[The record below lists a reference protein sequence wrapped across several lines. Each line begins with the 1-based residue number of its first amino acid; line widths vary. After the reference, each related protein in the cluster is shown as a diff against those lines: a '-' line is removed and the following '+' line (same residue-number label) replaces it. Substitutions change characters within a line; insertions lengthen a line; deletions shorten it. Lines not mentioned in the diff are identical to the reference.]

1 MDEVILVPTV
11 LALFV
16 KILAQI
22 GLVDPLEP
30 QIGGLGRVW
39 AGWYGSILVGLNID
53 GSNHTPSNSTRSS
66 PFFVSFSV
74 SVFSH
79 PLPISQFREFNFPR
93 YSRKTNK
100 IHSLVLRHQIKLR
113 ELKSPTLPLPL
124 NPAWNAPPSLTH
136 THLKS
141 WLTQIKSKFKP
152 ITFNLLKKS
161 NGLWVHSGLMN

>member
-22 GLVDPLEP
+22 GLVDPLEPP

-100 IHSLVLRHQIKLR
+100 IHSLVLRHQIKR
-113 ELKSPTLPLPL
+113 IKIPHSPSSSQSCVKRTPV
-124 NPAWNAPPSLTH
+124 SYTH
-136 THLKS
+136 TLEI
-141 WLTQIKSKFKP
+141 LTY
-152 ITFNLLKKS
+152 S
-161 NGLWVHSGLMN
+161 N